1 MKRIFTMKSF
11 LKMKRIFAV
20 ILFLSSIFTPLGLAS
35 LAAQVPSNA
44 AQRVRESSSANV
56 IELLT
61 RGVLRLR
68 VENNDT
74 IDSSINGITV
84 ASLPPPST
92 TNPGR
97 VLRVADSTG
106 AKTLHVDT
114 GAHGW
119 VALDAPVI
127 HAAWFGIK
135 GDGTTDNTKAVESA
149 ITAIA
154 GSGYT
159 LQFGVGVYAWKTKV
173 GSATSEVKI
182 RGLSPEQTVLKKLAG
197 SPERFLFKNI
207 ALTNWEISDLTIDG
221 NNVGGAGQ
229 TIGLYD
235 SRNFAF
241 TNVHFRNASSALYN
255 TTGFKCVRCAFWG
268 TAAGVMAA
276 GTDRPVP
283 NPRAVYR
290 SGVTIGSSVND
301 TTFEDCTFH
310 FNQNALRT
318 TQNAADR
325 SRKLNVLRNDFRG
338 DWWNQPYVISA
349 FTAASFSAGGGAG
362 GSGIGGGI
370 LTINEAGA
378 VSPTANTFNSMALT
392 VEVGAGKSFARE
404 GGSSGDAI
412 TLDSSVAGIKKG
424 DSFETTD
431 GRRAEVIH
439 VPSATSVLLSP
450 WESMDTFEP
459 IDFPETTKTGWKIR
473 RYYGAF
479 MHPAF
484 KPTANG
490 KSIELYAEFYNP
502 HDGEAF
508 SSTGLSY
515 AGREIRMFARAIYQG
530 IHFTRTAGYD
540 EVRISGNTFR
550 GSRAD
555 QVSLFNVRG
564 ARITDNFITLGS
576 DEGIT
581 LTGSHDTIVANN
593 KFHSQG
599 ASFIYAASNYL
610 SVTGNHGTGWAGV
623 NRNVGAI
630 DVAGRN
636 STFTGNVFRRENFP
650 RANTAFVVKGTS
662 DNTIIAANTED
673 AIKQTALMQLAGRET
688 AYNLILRD
696 ARNVAQ
702 SPYATNS
709 NYTINTDSSVGDAK
723 SIAPTDVNLNNNPCS
738 PYLDETTNK
747 WKLRCR
753 KSDGAYLDFELTVV
767 P

>member
-1 MKRIFTMKSF
+1 MNRILTMKRILTV
-11 LKMKRIFAV
+11 L
-20 ILFLSSIFTPLGLAS
+20 LFLSLVFAPLNLAS
-35 LAAQVPSNA
+35 LAAQVSSTA
-44 AQRVRESSSANV
+44 AQGTRESSSANV
-56 IELLT
+56 IDLLT

-68 VENNDT
+68 VESSDAV
-74 IDSSINGITV
+74 DSSSNGITV
-84 ASLPPPST
+84 ARLPPPST
-92 TNPGR
+92 ANPGR

-106 AKTLHVDT
+106 AKTIHVDA
-114 GAHGW
+114 GARGW
-119 VALDAPVI
+119 VALDSPVI
-127 HAAWFGIK
+127 HAAWFDIK
-135 GDGTTDNTKAVESA
+135 GDGTTDNTKAVDSA
-149 ITAIA
+149 IKAIA

-159 LQFGVGVYAWKTKV
+159 LQFGAGTYGWKTKV
-173 GSATSEVKI
+173 GDATSGVKI
-182 RGLSPEQTVLKKLAG
+182 RGLSPEQTVLKKLAN

-221 NNVGGAGQ
+221 NNVGGDGQ
-229 TIGLYD
+229 TIGIYN

-255 TTGFKCVRCAFWG
+255 TAGFKCVRCAFWG
-268 TAAGVMAA
+268 TTAGVMKA
-276 GTDRPVP
+276 GTDRPTP
-283 NPRAVYR
+283 NPRAVYQNGFAI
-290 SGVTIGSSVND
+290 SSSVND

-310 FNQNALRT
+310 FNQNALHT
-318 TQNAADR
+318 SQNAADR

-349 FTAASFSAGGGAG
+349 FTAASFTAGGGAG
-362 GSGIGGGI
+362 GGGIGGGI

-378 VSPTANTFNSMALT
+378 VPTTANTFNSMALT
-392 VEVGAGKSFARE
+392 VEVGAGAEFTRA
-404 GGSSGDAI
+404 GGAAGDAI
-412 TLDSSVAGIKKG
+412 TLDVSVVGVKKG
-424 DSFETTD
+424 DSFETAD

-439 VPSATSVLLSP
+439 APDATSLVLTP
-450 WESMDTFEP
+450 WESMDTFELTA
-459 IDFPETTKTGWKIR
+459 FPQTTKVSWKIR

-484 KPTANG
+484 KPAANG
-490 KSIELYAEFYNP
+490 KSIDLYAEFYNP

-515 AGREIRMFARAIYQG
+515 AGREIRMFARGIYQG
-530 IHFTRTAGYD
+530 IHLTRTAGYD

-555 QVSLFNVRG
+555 QVSLFGVRG

-581 LTGSHDTIVANN
+581 LTNSHDTIVANN

-599 ASFIYAASNYL
+599 ASFIYAASNNL
-610 SVTGNHGTGWAGV
+610 SVTGNQGTGWSGV
-623 NRNVGAI
+623 NRHVGAI
-630 DVAGRN
+630 DVAGSN
-636 STFTGNVFRRENFP
+636 SAFTGNVFRRENFP

-673 AIKQTALMQLAGRET
+673 AIKQTMLMQLAGSET

-702 SPYATNS
+702 SPFATNS
-709 NYTINTDSSVGDAK
+709 NYSINSGSTVSDEK
-723 SIAPTDVNLNNNPCS
+723 SIAPTNANVDNNRCS
-738 PYLDETTNK
+738 PYLDETTKK

-753 KSDGAYLDFELTVV
+753 KSDGTYLDFELIAV